1 MRGESFFCAT
11 GITSGELMDGVT
23 REDNKYITE
32 TIFTCNKS
40 DLKVVKKRFHL
51 LD

>member
-11 GITSGELMDGVT
+11 GITSGELMNGVIK
-23 REDNKYITE
+23 EENNYITE
-32 TIFTCNKS
+32 TIFTYNKS
-40 DLKVVKKRFHL
+40 DLKVVKKWFHL